1 MSHVRLLAAGLV
13 LVVGPAMASAQP
25 AAFAQATQSL
35 ARSATTRNSNG
46 FADALRQMHAALSEW
61 DRQLIAQEARVER
74 EATDAPAGRQSLPHV
89 ELGLALQLRGRIEDS
104 LREFDRAAE
113 IQPES
118 SQVQLLRG
126 LTLQGSGR
134 SAAAASAFR
143 TAWAHNPENPVAA
156 YYLLRHADGTDADDN
171 GRARQA
177 LTRAYETILTTTS
190 PPASAPFASLDA
202 VSDAQT
208 PVVGDARTGPGFALI
223 AAAKY
228 TEAVASLST
237 IGAGDINAPVDGPLA
252 RFIQAQVDEKE
263 NRVSEARE
271 GYTAALAGALTGR
284 SVIYVA
290 IGRLAEVEGDGPAA
304 IDAFE
309 HAVRLN
315 PNEPLMRQELAT
327 ALAAAGRRDA
337 AFAELVAGLLVNPA
351 NAPLHAAIGQLRL
364 DDNTPADA
372 VPAFTRALELSPERY
387 EVRYALAIALK
398 RLGRNDEAAVQL
410 QQFERTRREMLDR
423 RRRDIQSDVDKE
435 ETIRRGVSANPGGT
449 P

>member
-1 MSHVRLLAAGLV
+1 MNHVRLLAAGLV

-35 ARSATTRNSNG
+35 VQSADTRDSNG
-46 FADALRQMHAALSEW
+46 FAEAWRRMQAALSEW
-61 DRQLIAQEARVER
+61 DHQLTAQEARVER
-74 EATDAPAGRQSLPHV
+74 EVTDAPAARQSLLHV
-89 ELGLALQLRGRIEDS
+89 ELGLALRLRGRIDDA
-104 LREFDRAAE
+104 LREFDAAAQ

-126 LTLQGSGR
+126 LTLQVSAR
-134 SAAAASAFR
+134 SAEAARAFR
-143 TAWAHNPENPVAA
+143 VAWAHDPGNTVAA
-156 YYLLRHADGTDADDN
+156 YYLLRHADGTAPDED
-171 GRARQA
+171 GHARQA
-177 LTRAYETILTTTS
+177 LIRAYETIRTTTTT
-190 PPASAPFASLDA
+190 PASPPFASLDA

-208 PVVGDARTGPGFALI
+208 PVVGNARTGPGFALI

-237 IGAGDINAPVDGPLA
+237 GAGDFTTPVDGPLA

-263 NRVSEARE
+263 NRVSEARD

-364 DDNTPADA
+364 DDNAPADA

-398 RLGRNDEAAVQL
+398 RLGRNDDAALQL
-410 QQFERTRREMLDR
+410 EQFERTRRQMLER

-435 ETIRRGVSANPGGT
+435 ETIRRGVSGNPGGT